1 MSEVEVSDQE
11 FRRALKRYQQ
21 LSGKSFAHIVNQK
34 LFFIFKDAKE
44 KTAQHQ
50 ATKADIERVYG
61 PRLRYSKKTGRLSKR
76 SSKQN
81 PIALYIHH
89 LKRTGKQMPSSRRDL
104 FEAAKKWQAAR
115 YRAIG
120 YQQAGFNDG
129 LRKFARAA
137 KLKTK
142 VGRGPR
148 NRRQKSLGYPARAK
162 GSVTKRLSALAVYRL
177 AQGWGG
183 GIGQV
188 DHRTD
193 RAIEQ
198 AVQVERRATIDHVA
212 RKEMDKLK
220 RTANL

>member
-1 MSEVEVSDQE
+1 MSEVRVDDRE
-11 FRRALKRYQQ
+11 FKQALKRYQK
-21 LSGKSFAHIVNQK
+21 LSGKSFAHIANQK
-34 LFFIFKDAKE
+34 MFFIFKDAKE
-44 KTAQHQ
+44 RTAQHQ

-76 SSKQN
+76 SRKQN
-81 PIALYIHH
+81 PIALYIHYMR
-89 LKRTGKQMPSSRRDL
+89 RTGQDIPSTKRDL
-104 FEAAKKWQAAR
+104 YEAAKKWQAAR

-129 LRKFARAA
+129 MRRFARAA
-137 KLKTK
+137 KLKTR
-142 VGRGPR
+142 VARGPK
-148 NRRQKSLGYPARAK
+148 NRRQKSLGYPARAT
-162 GSVTKRLSALAVYRL
+162 GSVTKRLSALGVYRL

-188 DHRTD
+188 DHRTE

-198 AVQVERRATIDHVA
+198 AVQAERRATVDHVT

-220 RTANL
+220 RQANL